1 MLTDGHSSP
10 SDRKLTLQG
19 YISFIQTGLSH
30 PPHRASMGNL
40 SWSESGYTLQEL
52 ARLGCSSILNSIGY
66 ANYQLI
72 YQLFHCKLLQPSPI
86 LQSVFIYN
94 IEFIILNSFYMHL
107 IFVHS
112 FNTSSVGPPPPPP
125 SHLIISIFFINGLI
139 ECH

>member
-94 IEFIILNSFYMHL
+94 IEFILLNSFYMHL

-112 FNTSSVGPPPPPP
+112 FNTSSVGPPPPP

>member
-52 ARLGCSSILNSIGY
+52 ARLGCSSILHSIGY

-94 IEFIILNSFYMHL
+94 TEFILHASDFCSQFQHIISW
-107 IFVHS
+107 
-112 FNTSSVGPPPPPP
+112 TPPPHPPTL
-125 SHLIISIFFINGLI
+125 SYQFFLSMD
-139 ECH
+139 